1 MLEEI
6 VPHPEYQAIY
16 QKKYQE
22 FKTLYSEYE
31 KSRSNRVGTGMGRH

>member
-6 VPHPEYQAIY
+6 FPNPEYQAVY
-16 QKKYQE
+16 KKKYQE

-31 KSRSNRVGTGMGRH
+31 KQRSSRVGASYVHL